1 MTDSPSKFDRNADSK
16 PKPSPLEDLIDLDA
30 KLLSMVA
37 RRCRMVQR
45 AARGRQVLDRDLEK
59 QLRLGFDQAAKNL
72 DLDPRLARQLFPVL
86 NAFGLEPQ
94 ETRRSADKP
103 FALIPR
109 SEPADIDILGP
120 RSLARTRML
129 AVLAAA
135 VGAPMRLSG
144 VVLNDPLIELVKAL
158 NQAGAHLSWTAD
170 ELTSSETQAKAED
183 SPLRFEDV
191 LVFAGEEPFTLYVLL
206 ALALREAGRSKFAGG
221 PNLKFLDL
229 RHLDAILPLLGAR
242 LAPMNPRSRGLPA
255 RLESGGRMASRLEL
269 TPETPPQFAQ
279 ALALAAWSYPEGLR
293 LTLCAEPI
301 AAAGQALALNEVLE
315 VLNLCQVP
323 ARRQGNEYL
332 IPPAQAKVPAAPAL
346 PLDPALSAYLLA
358 LPALAGGMARLS
370 GSLALPQAVRE
381 DFAALGLPL
390 SVDAGI
396 AESRSG
402 SLNPG
407 VDLCMGRQAEYLPL
421 ALAPG
426 REGWRRARAAA
437 PGPRSQRARRGPAGA
452 PGRGACA
459 PGRRV
464 AGAALRAQ
472 GLGGR
477 LDQPGPAHHPS
488 PGPVLVPATRH
499 RHRQPRRTGLPLAQ
513 VLVRLQRPAG
523 GAGTRPRAE
532 GTRETCRHVQKT
544 ACPSLRPSPC
554 ARPRSPSSPP
564 SATPAC
570 AGCVSSWRLRTWP
583 RAFFI
588 PGRSS

>member
-16 PKPSPLEDLIDLDA
+16 PKPSPLDDLIDLDA

-421 ALAPG
+421 ALA
-426 REGWRRARAAA
+426 
-437 PGPRSQRARRGPAGA
+437 
-452 PGRGACA
+452 
-459 PGRRV
+459 
-464 AGAALRAQ
+464 
-472 GLGGR
+472 
-477 LDQPGPAHHPS
+477 
-488 PGPVLVPATRH
+488 
-499 RHRQPRRTGLPLAQ
+499 LA
-513 VLVRLQRPAG
+513 VKAG
-523 GAGTRPRAE
+523 GARVLLPLDPAASARGVDLLERLGVEHVLQDGALLVPPCVLKGWE
-532 GTRETCRHVQKT
+532 GVWTSPDPHTT
-544 ACPSLRPSPC
+544 LALALFSFLRPGIAIDNPGGL
-554 ARPRSPSSPP
+554 AF
-564 SATPAC
+564 
-570 AGCVSSWRLRTWP
+570 LWP
-583 RAFFI
+583 RFWSVYNAL
-588 PGRSS
+588 PVVREHAPAPKEPEKHVATSRKQRVRV